1 MISIRRKTAKPIALS
16 IKAATQFFSLSALCY
31 TLLACQENETIE
43 QSTETDSAL
52 ENYLRLSMAST
63 PQADKSPLG
72 IADINATALVSAE
85 STTSAEYSQT
95 NNQENGVNEADLV
108 KFDGRYLYIAQ
119 QPTHAY
125 QPIFIKEPDISPEK
139 SSPVSGIASQTSY
152 YLPTPLPSLL
162 ESGVI
167 RVMAPDS
174 SPTAPQLTQI
184 QLGEDVEEILGMYT
198 SQQTDNRQLLTLI
211 NRKTQSPA
219 NAKNNS
225 MQPYYNYSPQTQ
237 VQIVDV
243 KEPDQAEKLWQLSF
257 EGRLINSRRI
267 DNKLYLVTQF
277 QTQLPWDLSADEISK
292 TNLSDF
298 LPHVVSESPSRP
310 LFEATDCVVPSTSRP
325 NPYPAMVT
333 IIAIDLN
340 QPENW
345 QASCLAGAV
354 SDIYNSSTA
363 TYLIASPNYLEDI
376 SEQRTA
382 IHKFSLG
389 TDQPEYHGTG
399 TVPGQLN
406 YPMAFAMGEYKGV
419 LRVISSQYNQANDPA
434 GSIKHYASSLAESEE
449 SPLSLR
455 TIGQI
460 PNSQADK
467 PIGKINENIYST
479 RFFAD
484 RAYVVTYQRTD
495 PLYVI
500 NFSKPE
506 TPFIEGEVELPGFS
520 EYLHPLGENYV
531 LGLGIQTREGKEGQV
546 LRDGLKLALFDVS
559 NPSQPWVEQEIII
572 GQRGTS
578 SPALYDHKAI
588 SFLKKSQTSY
598 RFALPISLYT
608 DAENSFPS
616 WQHNGLYLFDLNLNH
631 NKALSL
637 AGSLITEEKSNELRS
652 IPNDKHLNQ
661 VQRSLIIDA
670 NVHYIDH
677 GRVWSAPWDTPENS
691 TQAQ

>member
-1 MISIRRKTAKPIALS
+1 MISICRRTAKPIAFSVEAVIQL
-16 IKAATQFFSLSALCY
+16 FSLSALCY
-31 TLLACQENETIE
+31 TLLACQENETAE

-52 ENYLRLSMAST
+52 ENYLRLSMVST
-63 PQADKSPLG
+63 PQADKLPLSR
-72 IADINATALVSAE
+72 ADINATALASAE
-85 STTSAEYSQT
+85 STTSVEYSQT

-119 QPTHAY
+119 QPTYAY
-125 QPIFIKEPDISPEK
+125 QPIFIKEPDTSPEPN
-139 SSPVSGIASQTSY
+139 SPESGISIQTSY
-152 YLPTPLPSLL
+152 YLPPPPPSLL

-167 RVMAPDS
+167 RVMVPDS
-174 SPTAPQLTQI
+174 SPAAPQLTQI
-184 QLGEDVEEILGMYT
+184 QLDEDVEEILGMYT
-198 SQQTDNRQLLTLI
+198 SQLTDNRQLLTLI

-219 NAKNNS
+219 NAKNDHT
-225 MQPYYNYSPQTQ
+225 QPYYNYSPQTQ

-243 KEPDQAEKLWQLSF
+243 EKPNQTEKLWQFSF

-277 QTQLPWDLSADEISK
+277 QTQLPWNLSTDEISK
-292 TNLSDF
+292 INLSDYM
-298 LPHVVSESPSRP
+298 PHVVSENPSRP
-310 LFEATDCVVPSTSRP
+310 LFETADCVVPSTTRP
-325 NPYPAMVT
+325 NPYPSLVT
-333 IIAIDLN
+333 LISIDLN

-354 SDIYNSSTA
+354 SDIYNSTSA
-363 TYLIASPNYLEDI
+363 TYLIASRNYREDI

-382 IHKFSLG
+382 IHKFSLA
-389 TDQPEYHGTG
+389 TARPKYHGTG

-406 YPMAFAMGEYKGV
+406 YPMAFAMGEHKGV
-419 LRVISSQYNQANDPA
+419 LRVISSQYNQANDPE
-434 GSIKHYASSLAESEE
+434 GSIKHYASSLTESEE
-449 SPLSLR
+449 SPLSLK

-460 PNSQADK
+460 PNSPADK
-467 PIGKINENIYST
+467 AIGKINENIYST
-479 RFFAD
+479 RFFGD

-500 NFSKPE
+500 NFSTPE

-531 LGLGIQTREGKEGQV
+531 LGLGMQTREGKEGRI
-546 LRDGLKLALFDVS
+546 LMDGLKLALFDIS
-559 NPSQPWVEQEIII
+559 DPSQPWVEQEIII
-572 GQRGTS
+572 GQRGTG

-588 SFLKKSQTSY
+588 SFLKKNQTSY

-608 DAENSFPS
+608 DAEKSFPS
-616 WQHNGLYLFDLNLNH
+616 WQHNGLYLFDLNLNQ

-637 AGSLITEEKSNELRS
+637 AGSLITEEKSSGLRS
-652 IPNDKHLNQ
+652 IPSDKHLNQ
-661 VQRSLIIDA
+661 VQRSLIIDK

-677 GRVWSAPWDTPENS
+677 GRVWSAPWDAPENS

>member
-1 MISIRRKTAKPIALS
+1 MINIHRKTAIPIAS
-16 IKAATQFFSLSALCY
+16 SVKAVSQLFSLSALCY
-31 TLLACQENETIE
+31 TLLACQENETAE

-63 PQADKSPLG
+63 PQADKLPPG
-72 IADINATALVSAE
+72 RADINATTLASAE

-119 QPTHAY
+119 QPTYVY
-125 QPIFIKEPDISPEK
+125 QPIFIKEPDISPEPN
-139 SSPVSGIASQTSY
+139 SPIPGIASQTSY
-152 YLPTPLPSLL
+152 YMPAPPPSLL

-174 SPTAPQLTQI
+174 SPAAPQLTQI
-184 QLGEDVEEILGMYT
+184 QLDKDVEEILGMYT

-211 NRKTQSPA
+211 NRKTQKPA
-219 NAKNNS
+219 NDKNEH
-225 MQPYYNYSPQTQ
+225 MLPYNYSPQTQ

-243 KEPDQAEKLWQLSF
+243 EEPNQAEKLWQLSF

-277 QTQLPWDLSADEISK
+277 QTQLPWNLSTDEIGKTDLSDY
-292 TNLSDF
+292 T
-298 LPHVVSESPSRP
+298 PHVVSESPSRP
-310 LFEATDCVVPSTSRP
+310 LFETTDCVVPSTTRP
-325 NPYPAMVT
+325 NPYPSLVT

-363 TYLIASPNYLEDI
+363 TYLIASPDYREDI

-382 IHKFSLG
+382 IHKFSLAAAR
-389 TDQPEYHGTG
+389 PEYHGTG

-406 YPMAFAMGEYKGV
+406 SPMAFAMGEHKGV
-419 LRVISSQYNQANDPA
+419 LRVISSQYNQANDPE
-434 GSIKHYASSLAESEE
+434 GRIKHYASSLAESEE
-449 SPLSLR
+449 LPLSLK

-479 RFFAD
+479 RFFDD

-559 NPSQPWVEQEIII
+559 DPSQPRVAQEIII
-572 GQRGTS
+572 GQRGTG

-588 SFLKKSQTSY
+588 SFLKKNQTSY

-608 DAENSFPS
+608 DTENSLPS
-616 WQHNGLYLFDLNLNH
+616 WQHNGLYLFDLNLSH

-637 AGSLITEEKSNELRS
+637 AGSLITEEKSNEFSS

-661 VQRSLIIDA
+661 VQRSLIIDE

-677 GRVWSAPWDTPENS
+677 GRVWSAPWDAPENS